1 MTDPRGA
8 TDRIVIRDLRF
19 RCIIG
24 VNPDERREKQDVVV
38 NVELLA
44 DLRDASTSD
53 DMADTI
59 DYSRVKKQIVAMGEQ
74 SDCMLVERLAQKVS
88 DICLADER
96 VVEAKVLVE
105 KPSALRFAR
114 SVGVEIVRRRR

>member
-1 MTDPRGA
+1 MTE
-8 TDRIVIRDLRF
+8 TDRPLDRILIRDLRF

-44 DLRDASTSD
+44 DLRAASNSD
-53 DMADTI
+53 DMNDTV

-74 SDCMLVERLAQKVS
+74 SDCLLVERLAQKVA

-96 VVEAKVLVE
+96 IAEARVLVE

-114 SVGVEIVRRRR
+114 SVGVEILRRRR